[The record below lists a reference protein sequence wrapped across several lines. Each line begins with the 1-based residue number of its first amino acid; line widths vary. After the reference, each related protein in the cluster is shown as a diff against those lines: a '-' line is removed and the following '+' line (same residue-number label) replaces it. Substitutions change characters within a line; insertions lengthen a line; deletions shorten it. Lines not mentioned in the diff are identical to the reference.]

1 MLEVSWYKLSYDQG
15 TLYRE
20 PELKLN
26 LSMSPTLV
34 PLRGYED
41 E

>member
-1 MLEVSWYKLSYDQG
+1 MLEVSWCKLSYDQG
-15 TLYRE
+15 TLYKE

-26 LSMSPTLV
+26 LYISPTLV
-34 PLRGYED
+34 PLKGYED